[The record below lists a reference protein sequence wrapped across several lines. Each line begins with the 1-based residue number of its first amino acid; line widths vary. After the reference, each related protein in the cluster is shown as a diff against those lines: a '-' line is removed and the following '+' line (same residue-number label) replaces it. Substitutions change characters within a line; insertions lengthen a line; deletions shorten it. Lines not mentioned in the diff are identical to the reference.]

1 MNERLG
7 FTSHRRGHPR
17 LSKNIGTLTPRGRRG
32 LECVMQKLM
41 MSLGCLLLLSM
52 AAGCP
57 TTAMPD
63 ASIGSDAQVS
73 DAVATSDAPVVVA
86 DAPITADA
94 PASIAIAGSYTDN
107 FGGMH
112 VITNTRWESSG
123 VGFTSGFRITRFDN
137 AAGVAIAQNDAT
149 NEFSPSL
156 WSRYEWVTISGV
168 LYMCQSPYDSMT
180 EEDAMSAPRP
190 DRTTPATSGCGT
202 FGWSV
207 LTSM

>member
-7 FTSHRRGHPR
+7 FTSRKRGPPR
-17 LSKNIGTLTPRGRRG
+17 LSKNIGTLTLRGRRRQ
-32 LECVMQKLM
+32 ECVMRQLM
-41 MSLGCLLLLSM
+41 MSLGGLFLLSM

-57 TTAMPD
+57 TMEMPD
-63 ASIGSDAQVS
+63 ASVRIDAQVS
-73 DAVATSDAPVVVA
+73 DAVATSDAPSVV
-86 DAPITADA
+86 DA
-94 PASIAIAGSYTDN
+94 PASIAIAGTYMDD

-112 VITNTRWESSG
+112 VVSNTRWESSG
-123 VGFTSGFRITRFDN
+123 VGFASGFRISRFDN
-137 AAGVAIAQNDAT
+137 VAGIVIAQNDAT

-156 WSRYEWVTISGV
+156 WSRYEWVTVGGV

-190 DRTTPATSGCGT
+190 DRTTPASSGCGM

-207 LTSM
+207 LTPL